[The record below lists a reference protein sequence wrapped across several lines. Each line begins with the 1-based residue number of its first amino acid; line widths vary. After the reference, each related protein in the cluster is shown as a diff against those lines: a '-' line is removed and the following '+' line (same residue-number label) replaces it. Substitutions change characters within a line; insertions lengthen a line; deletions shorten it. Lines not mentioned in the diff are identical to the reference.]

1 MARGGRTS
9 GRALA
14 IVIAGLV
21 AAGAAGAADLTRLL
35 PGLEQDS
42 IAQRFETR
50 GKAPAHGVLLVAIDD
65 KTFADKRWQ
74 WPFPRRR
81 HAEAIDRLRA
91 AGAKAI
97 LYDVQFTEPTNPRDD
112 NALAA
117 AVGRA
122 GNVVLATAETD
133 EHGRT
138 NVLGGDD
145 NLRRLHARAAA
156 SNLPAGPGGALQRF
170 EPTSGGLDTIAVAA
184 AKLVGRAPAPSAFDR
199 GGAWIDFRG
208 PPGTID
214 TVSFS
219 DLLEHRVDPGRVR
232 GRIVIVGATSPTL
245 QDVHPTP
252 TSGERL
258 MAGPEIEANAIWTA
272 IHGLPLRSVPRWIDL
287 LLIFGLGL
295 LPVLASLRLRALLAA
310 LLAPA
315 VALAYLLVAQLAFDG
330 GWVVPVAAPLAALG
344 LGTVGTIGAGYLAES
359 RQRRRVSLRN
369 EVLEEAVRER
379 TAELRETQLEVI
391 HRLAQATESRDEE
404 TGLHLDRMSRL
415 CHALG
420 RALGMS
426 EDEAEVLRNAS
437 LLHDVG

>member
-1 MARGGRTS
+1 
-9 GRALA
+9 
-14 IVIAGLV
+14 
-21 AAGAAGAADLTRLL
+21 
-35 PGLEQDS
+35 
-42 IAQRFETR
+42 
-50 GKAPAHGVLLVAIDD
+50 
-65 KTFADKRWQ
+65 
-74 WPFPRRR
+74 
-81 HAEAIDRLRA
+81 
-91 AGAKAI
+91 
-97 LYDVQFTEPTNPRDD
+97 
-112 NALAA
+112 
-117 AVGRA
+117 
-122 GNVVLATAETD
+122 
-133 EHGRT
+133 
-138 NVLGGDD
+138 
-145 NLRRLHARAAA
+145 
-156 SNLPAGPGGALQRF
+156 
-170 EPTSGGLDTIAVAA
+170 
-184 AKLVGRAPAPSAFDR
+184 
-199 GGAWIDFRG
+199 
-208 PPGTID
+208 
-214 TVSFS
+214 
-219 DLLEHRVDPGRVR
+219 VR

-437 LLHDVG
+437 LLHDVGKIAVPDAVLSKPGRLDDEEWAVMRRHTTLGASILAGSTSVLMQTAEEIARTHHERWDGSGYPAGLVGEQIPLAGRISAVCDVFDALLSRRPYKEPWPLDKALLQLRRQRGKDFDPVVVDAFMSIVDDLDPCLLVPEGDAVEAEREPAVH